1 MISFCGFFGLL
12 GPPSLLHGITLPCLS
27 NKMMDDPRELFDVN
41 NHHSLSGV
49 MAGIIQF
56 LISIVDGMSCIN
68 T

>member
-1 MISFCGFFGLL
+1 MAFL
-12 GPPSLLHGITLPCLS
+12 GCWVSTSLLHGITLPAMQEQL
-27 NKMMDDPRELFDVN
+27 DDGRFEEIFEVN

-56 LISIVDGMSCIN
+56 LISIVDGMGCIN